1 MNLNSTILVLDTP
14 HSSAAVADNGRG
26 IPVAAA
32 VAAAAAAA
40 DIAVRSI
47 CHPSQCC
54 ALPRGYSTGIFNIS
68 NKVCN

>member
-26 IPVAAA
+26 IPVAAV

-40 DIAVRSI
+40 DSAVRSI